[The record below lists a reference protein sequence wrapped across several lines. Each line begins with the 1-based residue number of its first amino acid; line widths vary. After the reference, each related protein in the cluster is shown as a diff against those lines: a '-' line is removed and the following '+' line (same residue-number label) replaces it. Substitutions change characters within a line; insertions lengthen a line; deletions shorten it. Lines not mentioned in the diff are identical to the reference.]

1 MPWRTA
7 LLALPLLLFAAC
19 SSEDGVTV
27 VPATPTAAAAATL
40 TTQPSPASTA
50 TPAATVAP
58 SPTPPSS
65 DARAVF
71 CEATV
76 DGQTGYVRKTSCADG
91 DNGFSMDAA
100 ATITSS
106 VLIGDF
112 VPQCLQPAGDDG
124 MTIVVGALC
133 TTFAGGSAALTRDAL
148 PSELRGTFEDGELIP
163 WCRIG
168 NPPDWPI
175 VTGPPC
181 IQGGA
186 GPARILLDVTVLEE
200 QATCGISLSFIFVLI
215 NSYLDIRD
223 TLAVL
228 PRLSADQPNFETDIG
243 AVRATLLASRAEIVG
258 LEASPRV
265 VAFFEPWADQSP
277 LVINERTLELL
288 DPLLAALAESEGE
301 GVPAVEQALVDHVN
315 ETLVWYVAGRG
326 C

>member
-1 MPWRTA
+1 MPWRIA

-19 SSEDGVTV
+19 SSEDEDGVTV
-27 VPATPTAAAAATL
+27 VPATPTAAATATL
-40 TTQPSPASTA
+40 TTEPSTA
-50 TPAATVAP
+50 TPAATVAS
-58 SPTPPSS
+58 SPTPTSS
-65 DARAVF
+65 AARAIF

-91 DNGFSMDAA
+91 ENGFSMDGA
-100 ATITSS
+100 ATITST
-106 VLIGDF
+106 VMIGDF
-112 VPQCLQPAGDDG
+112 VPQCLQPAGDEG
-124 MTIVVGALC
+124 MTVVVGALC
-133 TTFAGGSAALTRDAL
+133 TSFAGGSTTLTRDPL
-148 PSELRGTFEDGELIP
+148 PAELRGTIEDGELIP
-163 WCRIG
+163 SCRIG

-186 GPARILLDVTVLEE
+186 GPARILLDVRVLEE
-200 QATCGISLSFIFVLI
+200 QATCGASLSFIFVLI

-228 PRLSADQPNFETDIG
+228 PRLSADQPSFETDVE
-243 AVRATLLASRAEIVG
+243 AVRAALLASRAEIVG
-258 LEASPRV
+258 REAAPRV
-265 VAFFEPWADQSP
+265 VAFFESWGDQSP

-288 DPLLAALAESEGE
+288 DPLLAALADREDA